1 MCMRSLYPC
10 RRREGKTAGC
20 EAVWGRIVSPDVSTI
35 RMINAPLICQYTD
48 LLSLEMAPFR
58 FLRMCLRGGLR
69 DRFIFMLG
77 ASSEFP
83 QCLIDSFHTTMLYSA
98 ACLLRCACIM
108 SVDEQLHPAERVRS
122 GGWGGGRGKGEGGW
136 LRSF

>member
-1 MCMRSLYPC
+1 
-10 RRREGKTAGC
+10 
-20 EAVWGRIVSPDVSTI
+20 
-35 RMINAPLICQYTD
+35 
-48 LLSLEMAPFR
+48 
-58 FLRMCLRGGLR
+58 
-69 DRFIFMLG
+69 MLG

-136 LRSF
+136 GGVGGGCGWGEREGGGGERERRESERDLLAQQSHHMGA